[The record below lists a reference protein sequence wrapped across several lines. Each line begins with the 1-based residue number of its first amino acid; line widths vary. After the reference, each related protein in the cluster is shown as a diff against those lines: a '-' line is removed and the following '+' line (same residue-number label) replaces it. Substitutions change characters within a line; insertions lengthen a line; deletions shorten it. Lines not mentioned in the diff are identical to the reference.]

1 MKRFLILALVCL
13 MLLPVFSACGN
24 KTTPPVTT
32 TEKKTEAGG
41 EPSSTEEPA
50 TEEPED
56 LYKPSRDL
64 TQLDYEDEVIR
75 ILQTEAKASEFDFNV
90 GSSETM
96 SNAVYSRNKQ
106 VEEDLGIRFE
116 YVSVKST
123 ATSATVLSQA
133 VRTNQTA
140 DKNTMFH
147 IVAQPSYYT
156 TELIMEGLYQDLGAV
171 QNSYIDTSRKY
182 WSQGFMEAS
191 IVNDRYYFLVGEL
204 CTSVLDEM
212 EVVFVNDQLV
222 DDYLNGIDLHEI
234 VYDKGWTYDKM
245 LSLLAEVGNGEES
258 GVWGMSLDVNS
269 LSIDGML
276 GAMMMTTVEIGENG
290 LPQVDINNDHNITL
304 VEKLREL
311 YWNNPAVTNKGG
323 AIKHFTA
330 AESIFTMN
338 MLKNA
343 ENLYKSGIKYT
354 LIPMPMYDD
363 QQADY
368 AVTAHDEYT
377 SMSICVNVADKSM
390 YTAVLEDLCYRSH
403 DTTYNAK
410 YEKTYAGQ
418 YAQTLKSRKMFDY
431 MFEHLNFSLGSIYSY
446 VLGDCKNIP
455 RYLIYPETNK
465 WPNANANRLGSI
477 PTMFINLEATAKEKL
492 TDFIEFFYSENAEE
506 TK

>member
-13 MLLPVFSACGN
+13 MLLPVLAACGN
-24 KTTPPVTT
+24 KTTPPATT
-32 TEKKTEAGG
+32 TEKKTEA
-41 EPSSTEEPA
+41 EDESVTDV
-50 TEEPED
+50 PED

-64 TQLDYEDEVIR
+64 TQLDYEDEIVR
-75 ILQTEAKASEFDFNV
+75 ILQCDFKKDEFDFNA
-90 GSSETM
+90 GNSEIM

-106 VEEDLGIRFE
+106 VEADLGIRFE

-123 ATSATVLSQA
+123 STSPDVLAATVRKNA
-133 VRTNQTA
+133 TA
-140 DKNTMFH
+140 DKKDMFH
-147 IVAQPSYYT
+147 IVSQPSYYSVQ
-156 TELIMEGLYQDLGAV
+156 LILEGLYQDLAAV
-171 QNSYIDTSRKY
+171 ENNYIDLSRKY
-182 WSQGFMEAS
+182 WTAGFMEAS
-191 IVNDRYYFLVGEL
+191 TVNDRYYFLVGEL

-222 DDYLNGIDLHEI
+222 DDYLGGIDLHEM
-234 VYDKGWTYDKM
+234 VYDKKWTYDKM
-245 LSLLAEVGNGEES
+245 LSLLAEVGSGEES

-276 GAMMMTTVEIGENG
+276 GAMKMTTVEIGENG
-290 LPQVDINNDHNITL
+290 LPQVDINNDHNVTL
-304 VEKLREL
+304 VEKLRDL
-311 YWNNPAVTNKGG
+311 YWNNQAVTNKGG
-323 AIKHFTA
+323 AIKHFTS

-343 ENLYKSGIKYT
+343 ENLYKSGVKYT

-363 QQADY
+363 KQDDY
-368 AVTAHDEYT
+368 VVTAHDEY
-377 SMSICVNVADKSM
+377 SSISICASVGEASK
-390 YTAVLEDLCYRSH
+390 YTAVVEDLCYRSH

-418 YAQTLKSRKMFDY
+418 YAQTLKNRKMFDY

-446 VLGDCKNIP
+446 VLGECKNMP

-465 WPNANANRLGSI
+465 YPTESANRLGSI

-492 TDFIEFFYSENAEE
+492 VDFIAFFYREE
-506 TK
+506 TE

>member
-13 MLLPVFSACGN
+13 MLLPVLAACGN
-24 KTTPPVTT
+24 KTTPPATT
-32 TEKKTEAGG
+32 TEKKTEAGDL
-41 EPSSTEEPA
+41 SSSEESV
-50 TEEPED
+50 TDVPED

-64 TQLDYEDEVIR
+64 TALDYKDEIVR
-75 ILQTEAKASEFDFNV
+75 ILQCDFKKDEFDFNA
-90 GSSETM
+90 GNSETM

-106 VEEDLGIRFE
+106 VEADLGIRFE
-116 YVSVKST
+116 YVSVNSNSKSPN
-123 ATSATVLSQA
+123 VLASK
-133 VRTNQTA
+133 VRQNATA
-140 DKNTMFH
+140 DKKDMFH
-147 IVAQPSYYT
+147 IVSQPSYYSVQ
-156 TELIMEGLYQDLGAV
+156 LILEGLYQDLAAV
-171 QNSYIDTSRKY
+171 ENNYLDLSRKY
-182 WSQGFMEAS
+182 WTAGFMEAS
-191 IVNDRYYFLVGEL
+191 TVNDRYYFLVGEL

-222 DDYLNGIDLHEI
+222 DDYLGGIDLHKL

-245 LSLLAEVGNGEES
+245 LSLLAEVGSGEES

-276 GAMMMTTVEIGENG
+276 GAMKMTTVEIGENG
-290 LPQVDINNDHNITL
+290 LPQVDINNDHNVTI
-304 VEKLREL
+304 VEKLRDL
-311 YWNNPAVTNKGG
+311 YWNNQAVTNKGG
-323 AIKHFTA
+323 AIKHFTS

-363 QQADY
+363 KQDDY
-368 AVTAHDEYT
+368 VVTAHDEY
-377 SMSICVNVADKSM
+377 SSISICASVGEDSK
-390 YTAVLEDLCYRSH
+390 YTAVVEDLCYRSH

-418 YAQTLKSRKMFDY
+418 YVQTLKNRKMFDY

-446 VLGDCKNIP
+446 VLGECKNMP

-465 WPNANANRLGSI
+465 DLPEGLNRLGSI

-492 TDFIEFFYSENAEE
+492 VDFIAFFYGEE
-506 TK
+506 TE